1 MTTQIIQI
9 NKNENGKIQYLT
21 EVLPM
26 IPTNTILYKTLT
38 GLGATYGELKTDR
51 NSIIIEP
58 NVPVIVGKC
67 NDPKHKEDNLFGVY
81 EGVYTEDVIK
91 YLEKSADKRTK
102 ILTTPESFQKVKDA
116 FELMDM
122 DIYGTCFLLFDEC
135 HKIVKDADYRSD
147 ITLPFDD
154 FFLFNEK
161 ALVSA
166 TPISFS
172 DPRFEMQKFQIIR
185 IEPAFEYKLPVS
197 LIHTNNV
204 LEQLKRTLD
213 KLNAT
218 DICLFVNS
226 TDMIYSFIKQ
236 LDIENESTV
245 FCAKKS
251 VEKLKNKKFKH
262 AFEQWSKSKMK
273 KYNFF
278 TSRFYNALDIE
289 LEIKPTVIMISDVY
303 FSEYSMIDPHTDAIQ
318 AIGRFRNGVNRV
330 CHIFNTNPNL
340 PVRTEEEIGIYLQAN
355 KEVYDKIKTFYD
367 CATSEEARNAYH
379 GILKVLPFNQ
389 MLNKDGKE
397 NFFAIDNYVDEAL
410 LKSSYNAQEKL
421 IASYRSNR
429 LFDLDV
435 ESAYFPFGDFERL
448 KKDSKY
454 ASLKDKRKEVVR
466 QLELLK
472 GDDETEM
479 IRNYKEDLRKAD
491 SFIYE
496 AYEEIGKEMIESL
509 DYSVKR
515 IKEAMI
521 LKQNREKTEGTEFIQ
536 LIKNSFKVGQ
546 KYTKKYIKEELT
558 RIYALTGVTPQKTIT
573 GQSIKE
579 FFYVKEINTGGSR
592 KFLLVESKI

>member
-1 MTTQIIQI
+1 
-9 NKNENGKIQYLT
+9 
-21 EVLPM
+21 M

-38 GLGATYGELKTDR
+38 GLGATYGELKADR

-213 KLNAT
+213 KLDAT

-262 AFEQWSKSKMK
+262 AFEQWSKSRMK

-289 LEIKPTVIMISDVY
+289 LKIKPTVIMISDVY

-340 PVRTEEEIGIYLQAN
+340 PVRTEEEIGIYLQVS

-367 CATSEEARNAYH
+367 CATSEEARNAYREA
-379 GILKVLPFNQ
+379 LKVLPFNQ

-397 NFFAIDNYVDEAL
+397 NFFAIGNYVDEAL

-448 KKDSKY
+448 KKESKY
-454 ASLKDKRKEVVR
+454 TSLKDKRKEVVR

-491 SFIYE
+491 SFIYG

-521 LKQNREKTEGTEFIQ
+521 LKQYREKTEGTEFIQ

-579 FFYVKEINTGGSR
+579 FFHVKEINTGGSR

>member
-38 GLGATYGELKTDR
+38 GLGATYGELKADR

-213 KLNAT
+213 KLDAT

-340 PVRTEEEIGIYLQAN
+340 PVRTEEEIGIYLQVS

-367 CATSEEARNAYH
+367 CATSEEARKAYREA
-379 GILKVLPFNQ
+379 LKVLPFNQ

-448 KKDSKY
+448 KKESKY

-491 SFIYE
+491 SFIYG

-521 LKQNREKTEGTEFIQ
+521 LKQHREKTEGTEFIQ

-579 FFYVKEINTGGSR
+579 FFHVKEINTGGSR

>member
-303 FSEYSMIDPHTDAIQ
+303 FSEYSMINPHTDAIQ

-448 KKDSKY
+448 KKESKY

>member
-1 MTTQIIQI
+1 MNTQIIQI

-38 GLGATYGELKTDR
+38 GLGATYGELKADR

-213 KLNAT
+213 KLDAT

-251 VEKLKNKKFKH
+251 VENKKFKH
-262 AFEQWSKSKMK
+262 AFEQWSKSRMK

-289 LEIKPTVIMISDVY
+289 LKIKPTVIMISDVY

-340 PVRTEEEIGIYLQAN
+340 PVRTEEEIGIYLQVS

-367 CATSEEARNAYH
+367 CATSEEARNAYREA
-379 GILKVLPFNQ
+379 LKVLPFNQ

-448 KKDSKY
+448 KKESKY
-454 ASLKDKRKEVVR
+454 TSLKDKRKEVVR

-491 SFIYE
+491 SFIYG

-521 LKQNREKTEGTEFIQ
+521 LKQYREKTEGTEFIQ

-579 FFYVKEINTGGSR
+579 FFHVKEINTGGSR

>member
-1 MTTQIIQI
+1 MNTQIIQI

-38 GLGATYGELKTDR
+38 GLGATYGELKADR

-91 YLEKSADKRTK
+91 YLEKSADKKTK
-102 ILTTPESFQKVKDA
+102 ILTTPESFHKVKDA

-122 DIYGTCFLLFDEC
+122 DIYSTCFLLFDEC

-147 ITLPFDD
+147 ITLPFND

-172 DPRFEMQKFQIIR
+172 DPRFESQKFQTIK
-185 IEPAFEYKLPVS
+185 IEPTFEYKLPIK

-204 LEQLKRTLD
+204 LEQLKRELD
-213 KLNAT
+213 KLDT
-218 DICLFVNS
+218 TICFFINS
-226 TDMIYSFIKQ
+226 TDMIHSFIKQ

-251 VEKLKNKKFKH
+251 VEKLKSKKFKQ
-262 AFEQWSKSKMK
+262 AFEQWSKSQMK

-289 LEIKPTVIMISDVY
+289 LEIKPTIIMISEVY

-318 AIGRFRNGVNRV
+318 AIGRFRNGVNSIY
-330 CHIFNTNPNL
+330 HIFNTNPNL
-340 PVRTEEEIGIYLQAN
+340 PVRTKEEVDIYLQVS
-355 KEVYDKIKTFYD
+355 KEVYNKIKTFYN
-367 CATSEEARNAYH
+367 CATSEEARNAYREA
-379 GILKVLPFNQ
+379 LKVLPFNK
-389 MLNKDGKE
+389 MLDKEGRE

-410 LKSSYNAQEKL
+410 LKSSYNEKEEL
-421 IASYRSNR
+421 IASYRCNP

-448 KKDSKY
+448 KKESKY
-454 ASLKDKRKEVVR
+454 ASLKDKRKEVVH

-479 IRNYKEDLRKAD
+479 IRNYKNELRQAD
-491 SFIYE
+491 PFIYE
-496 AYEEIGKEMIESL
+496 AYKEIGKEMIESL

-521 LKQNREKTEGTEFIQ
+521 LKQYREKTEGTEFIQ
-536 LIKNSFKVGQ
+536 LIKNSFTVGQ
-546 KYTKKYIKEELT
+546 RYTKKHIKEELT

-573 GQSIKE
+573 GQSIIE
-579 FFYVKEINTGGSR
+579 FFHVKEINTGGSR

>member
-38 GLGATYGELKTDR
+38 GLGATYGELKADR

-213 KLNAT
+213 KLDAT

-262 AFEQWSKSKMK
+262 AFEQWSKSRMK

-289 LEIKPTVIMISDVY
+289 LKIKPTVIMISDVY

-340 PVRTEEEIGIYLQAN
+340 PVRTEEEIGIYLQVS

-367 CATSEEARNAYH
+367 CATSEEARKAYREA
-379 GILKVLPFNQ
+379 LKVLPFNQ

-448 KKDSKY
+448 KKESKY